1 MQTRTL
7 GKTNL
12 QISRLGLGLS
22 EIGYG
27 LTMAEEAQAAQLLNT
42 ALDMGINFLDTSA
55 CYNISEELLGRAIAH
70 RRDEYVLATKCG
82 HVAGGYQG
90 QDWTPQTITDS
101 IERSLKRLK
110 TDHIDLVQFHSPDVA
125 DLEKDEN
132 IQALLDARQAGKT
145 RFIGCSND
153 NEGAMWAV
161 ESGIF
166 DTLQTSYNLV
176 DQAARRDL
184 LPKAKAKN
192 MGVIIKRPIANAAWG
207 AETNPSNYAHTYFI
221 RAKEML
227 AAGPIPGVPDDRILL
242 ALGYVFAQDLAD
254 TMIVGTLNPRH
265 LAANIEMVDSLLP
278 IDEKVVEELNGR
290 FDRVEDEWIQ
300 LR

>member
-27 LTMAEEAQAAQLLNT
+27 LTMAEEAQAAQVLNT

-90 QDWTPQTITDS
+90 QDWTAQTITDS
-101 IERSLKRLK
+101 IERSLRRLK

-125 DLEKDEN
+125 DLEKEEN
-132 IQALLDARQAGKT
+132 IQALLNARQAGKT

-176 DQAARRDL
+176 DQSARRDL
-184 LPKAKAKN
+184 LPKAKAQN

-207 AETNPSNYAHTYFI
+207 AQTSPSSYAQEYFL

-227 AAGPIPGVPDDRILL
+227 AAGPIPGAPDDRILL
-242 ALGYVFAQDLAD
+242 AIGYVFAQDLAD
-254 TMIVGTLNPRH
+254 TMIIGTLNPSH
-265 LAANIEMVDSLLP
+265 LAANIEMVENLLP
-278 IDEKVVEELNGR
+278 LDGDVVEVLNGR
-290 FDRVEDEWIQ
+290 FDRIENNWQQ

>member
-12 QISRLGLGLS
+12 QISRLGLGLA

-27 LTMAEEAQAAQLLNT
+27 LTLEQEAQAAQVLNA
-42 ALDMGINFLDTSA
+42 ALDAGINFLDTSA
-55 CYNISEELLGRAIAH
+55 CYNISEELIGRAIAH

-90 QDWTPQTITDS
+90 KDWTAQTITDS
-101 IERSLKRLK
+101 IERSLRRLQ
-110 TDHIDLVQFHSPDVA
+110 TDHLDLVQFHSPEVS
-125 DLEKDEN
+125 DLENEEV
-132 IQALLDARQAGKT
+132 IQALLDAHQAGKT
-145 RFIGCSND
+145 RFIGCSAD
-153 NEGAMWAV
+153 NEAAMWAV

-176 DQAARRDL
+176 DQSARRDL

-207 AETNPSNYAHTYFI
+207 APISPSNYAHSYFV
-221 RAKEML
+221 RAQEML
-227 AAGPIPGVPDDRILL
+227 TAGPIPGAPEDRILL
-242 ALGYVFAQDLAD
+242 AFGYVFAQDLAD

-265 LAANIEMVDSLLP
+265 LAANIEMVNSLLP
-278 IDEKVVEELNGR
+278 LDAKVIEALNGR
-290 FDRVEDEWIQ
+290 FDQVENEWNQ